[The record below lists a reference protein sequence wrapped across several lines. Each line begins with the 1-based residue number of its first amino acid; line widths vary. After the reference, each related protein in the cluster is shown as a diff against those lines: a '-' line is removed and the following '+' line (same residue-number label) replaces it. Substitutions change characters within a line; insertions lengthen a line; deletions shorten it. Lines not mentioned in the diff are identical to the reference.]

1 MGVELKPLP
10 PTFVDTRNALHRV
23 AEELVAPARK
33 PHNEIALRQTPG
45 GFGTPAFE
53 FDGSATRVRVEGVE
67 LVVAR
72 DRAEERVELHS
83 LAAGGALLGPE
94 LLPDGVPDDET
105 PLGIDG
111 EAAARLADFYAF
123 AADALGRVKSAMSAD
138 AEPSETNLWPEH
150 FDIAVEAGPEA
161 AGMRA
166 TYGASPG
173 DDEHPEPYVYV
184 GPWTAEVSA
193 ELWNATG
200 FRGAELGYA
209 EFLGAGDPEILA
221 IEFMRSRYTALMGS
235 N

>member
-1 MGVELKPLP
+1 
-10 PTFVDTRNALHRV
+10 
-23 AEELVAPARK
+23 
-33 PHNEIALRQTPG
+33 
-45 GFGTPAFE
+45 
-53 FDGSATRVRVEGVE
+53 
-67 LVVAR
+67 
-72 DRAEERVELHS
+72 
-83 LAAGGALLGPE
+83 
-94 LLPDGVPDDET
+94 VPDDET

-123 AADALGRVKSAMSAD
+123 AADALGRVKTAMSAD

-221 IEFMRSRYTALMGS
+221 IEFMQSRYTALMGS